1 MRGFLC
7 RKRIANENRLENKKK
22 SSAKKQDRRAKI
34 EW

>member
-1 MRGFLC
+1 MLEMR

-22 SSAKKQDRRAKI
+22 ASSKKQDRRAKI